1 MTNLQVLLLI
11 GAFIV
16 LTFGSFIWFIA
27 TWNAEA
33 EESISMTGTAPAVA
47 FFKILPPEAPPL
59 AIIGDISCLSLHS
72 QMCCNLP

>member
-16 LTFGSFIWFIA
+16 LTFGSFIWFIV

-47 FFKILPPEAPPL
+47 FFKILPPEAPL
-59 AIIGDISCLSLHS
+59 LTKRATL
-72 QMCCNLP
+72 

>member
-27 TWNAEA
+27 TWNADA
-33 EESISMTGTAPAVA
+33 EESLSMRATTPALA
-47 FFKILPPEAPPL
+47 LSQILPPEAPL
-59 AIIGDISCLSLHS
+59 LTKRATL
-72 QMCCNLP
+72 